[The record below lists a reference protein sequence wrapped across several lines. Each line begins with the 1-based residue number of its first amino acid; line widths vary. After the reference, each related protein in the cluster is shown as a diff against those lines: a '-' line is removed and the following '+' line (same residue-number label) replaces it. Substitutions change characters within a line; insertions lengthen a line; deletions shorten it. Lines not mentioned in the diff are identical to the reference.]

1 MEPVAESTLAVLSN
15 VNSEQISSAL
25 RPLQS
30 VLHVSTSKSVVSA
43 LHSSFL
49 EFLQSDLAGPLRCD
63 YASHNKLL
71 ATQCFAIIERQL
83 RFNICSLEVP
93 YRFDNDVQGFSRHA
107 RKSVPPE
114 LFYALQYWAYHL
126 QSSRSCDQ
134 FVLCL
139 DEFFRKQLMFWVEAL
154 NLKRFINRGPRALIE
169 ALKWLQK
176 NGNSPEILEL
186 QDFIRDA
193 CSFTTAFA
201 VNPVCRSTPHLYL
214 SMLPLIPVQNRVRA
228 NYRPRSPGILWLNG
242 TTMSRRE
249 GVALATWEACCG
261 VTAVAYSPDSMR
273 IAYGFNSLAFSPDG
287 ARLISSSRDRT
298 IRMWD
303 TRTGAALEFCKSYA
317 QDISSVAFS
326 PDGTLVVA
334 GGDDCTVHVWDS
346 NSGILIHGP
355 LENHTV
361 GVTVIIFSP
370 DSTKCASGS
379 YDRTIRVWL
388 TNADGATLGPTHA
401 FKGHTAGILAIAF
414 SPDGDSL
421 VSGSL
426 DRTIRIWSSAN
437 GTPLS
442 KPFEGHTD
450 AVSAVVFS
458 CDGTKAIS
466 GSWDCTVCVWN
477 AIDSAQISGPFTGH
491 AQGVT
496 CLSICPNGGSIVSG
510 SWDGSIHFWDPH
522 SNFTRDFDDHGH
534 TQAITCVQFSPDGNS
549 IISASEDSLVCIW
562 DIETGDRRI
571 KTNKGHIGKVNSVTF
586 SPDGRQFLTG
596 GDDLYGGPK
605 NPGALWS
612 APVLGTSSLGSDE
625 SGLLGEDLRALH
637 EYFRAPVEDCVA
649 CLWDSETG
657 AMIGA
662 PLAGHE
668 SGITSVAFS
677 SNGSRIATS
686 SYDSMIFIWDTRSAE
701 VVNCLRGHTQNVTAV
716 MFSPDGSHI
725 VSGSWDNTVRLW
737 VVNTGGKIARTSTDN
752 SEIANGH
759 SDIVTCVAFSSDS
772 TRIASGSYDET
783 VQIWNCSGNGPLLAK
798 LFQCHVNAVV
808 SVVFLPDSTQI
819 VTGSRDGTI
828 RIWDAQRGILI
839 FDQFTRHTDVVNS
852 IAFAPD
858 GRRIV
863 SGSTD
868 CTIRIWEVPDEYNE
882 RRVWAINN
890 EGWLM
895 DPDQRPILWVPGD
908 IRREFPRPPNTHVF
922 SSRGSIII
930 SPSKVDLALG
940 QIWSQ
945 PPDIRQ

>member
-1 MEPVAESTLAVLSN
+1 MAGTGKTAIAYSLCKELEGNGQLGASFFCHRASAEYQDVGRILPTISHQLAQKFYSFRSTLCRILGDNPNISRRTISVQFEYLIKLPLLEARNMLPNGLIVVVDGLDECTDSRTMKVLSELLVEQAATLPLKIFLTSRPEAIISESFTDCYRQAIMVLHLHDIEAESVTGDIRTYLCVALAKVNLPGEQIQKLTERAGVLFIYAVTLARYILGGVPGSITSSRLSSVLAGGSGPINKQNQDIYRLYKAILDQTFEDETLERGEINTIKDVLWTVACAMEPVAESTLAVLSN

-83 RFNICSLEVP
+83 RFDICSLEVP

-114 LFYALQYWAYHL
+114 LFYAFQYWAYHL

-154 NLKRFINRGPRALIE
+154 NLKRFINRGPRVLIE

-228 NYRPRSPGILWLNG
+228 NYRSRSPGILWLNG

-249 GVALATWEACCG
+249 GVALATWEADCG
-261 VTAVAYSPDSMR
+261 VTTVVYSPDSMR

-317 QDISSVAFS
+317 QDIPSVAFS
-326 PDGTLVVA
+326 PDGTLWHF
-334 GGDDCTVHVWDS
+334 DPR
-346 NSGILIHGP
+346 P
-355 LENHTV
+355 LENHTM

-370 DSTKCASGS
+370 DSTKFASGS

-426 DRTIRIWSSAN
+426 DRTIRIWNSAN

-466 GSWDCTVCVWN
+466 GSWDCTVRVWN

-510 SWDGSIHFWDPH
+510 SWDGSTHFWDPH

-534 TQAITCVQFSPDGNS
+534 TQAITCVQFSPDGDS

-571 KTNKGHIGKVNSVTF
+571 KTNKGHIGKANSVTF

-596 GDDLYGGPK
+596 GDD
-605 NPGALWS
+605 S
-612 APVLGTSSLGSDE
+612 
-625 SGLLGEDLRALH
+625 
-637 EYFRAPVEDCVA
+637 
-649 CLWDSETG
+649 TG
-657 AMIGA
+657 A
-662 PLAGHE
+662 PKTRE
-668 SGITSVAFS
+668 RSGV
-677 SNGSRIATS
+677 
-686 SYDSMIFIWDTRSAE
+686 
-701 VVNCLRGHTQNVTAV
+701 LR
-716 MFSPDGSHI
+716 F
-725 VSGSWDNTVRLW
+725 
-737 VVNTGGKIARTSTDN
+737 
-752 SEIANGH
+752 
-759 SDIVTCVAFSSDS
+759 
-772 TRIASGSYDET
+772 
-783 VQIWNCSGNGPLLAK
+783 
-798 LFQCHVNAVV
+798 
-808 SVVFLPDSTQI
+808 
-819 VTGSRDGTI
+819 
-828 RIWDAQRGILI
+828 
-839 FDQFTRHTDVVNS
+839 
-852 IAFAPD
+852 
-858 GRRIV
+858 
-863 SGSTD
+863 
-868 CTIRIWEVPDEYNE
+868 WEP
-882 RRVWAINN
+882 
-890 EGWLM
+890 
-895 DPDQRPILWVPGD
+895 
-908 IRREFPRPPNTHVF
+908 PR
-922 SSRGSIII
+922 
-930 SPSKVDLALG
+930 
-940 QIWSQ
+940 
-945 PPDIRQ
+945 